1 MHWFYH
7 QCQGSAWILVVLE
20 LFFEH
25 QRKPLIDKGPP
36 PHMQL
41 GRMFNAV
48 KLAPEMNE
56 LFTIAIEYHVSCNF
70 VAGACEAAAARE
82 RVVV

>member
-1 MHWFYH
+1 
-7 QCQGSAWILVVLE
+7 
-20 LFFEH
+20 
-25 QRKPLIDKGPP
+25 
-36 PHMQL
+36 MQL

-70 VAGACEAAAARE
+70 AAGVYRAQGESSCLRTMAYRPCASIA
-82 RVVV
+82 

>member
-1 MHWFYH
+1 
-7 QCQGSAWILVVLE
+7 
-20 LFFEH
+20 
-25 QRKPLIDKGPP
+25 
-36 PHMQL
+36 
-41 GRMFNAV
+41 MFNAV